1 MINEWLEYEELNP
14 CPYKFKLINVSER
27 KDIDEDVKS
36 FLGKEIIE
44 SYRHLDFLKF
54 MYEESSE
61 QELIDYINKQVFSTD
76 QHQLGKNVTQGDFG
90 EILAYLIVTYFQGL
104 TVPLRKM
111 RWKFNKD
118 KSVFSTDMVAHNS
131 VAPLTDFYYYEIKTK
146 LQLAKEY
153 PVSGEPGQYITVIAH
168 NSLLKEEQSPT
179 YGIADFLLRL
189 NYEKHDFEEA
199 TKWKDVVK
207 NPNKYN
213 RNYELFFVIER
224 EKFLSNIITDLEDLP
239 PSISPLNVTVVLIKN
254 LGRLIVEMKKKA
266 IDEAVN
272 FVFEK

>member
-1 MINEWLEYEELNP
+1 MIDEWLEYDELKP
-14 CPYKFKLINVSER
+14 CPYKFKLINVAEK
-27 KDIDEDVKS
+27 KDLDDDVKS

-61 QELIDYINKQVFSTD
+61 QDLKDYINNQVFATD
-76 QHQLGKNVTQGDFG
+76 EHILGKNVTQGDFG

-118 KSVFSTDMVAHNS
+118 KSVFSTDMVAHNPNP
-131 VAPLTDFYYYEIKTK
+131 PLTDLYYYEIKTK

-153 PVSGEPGQYITVIAH
+153 PVKGKPGLYITVVAH
-168 NSLLKEEQSPT
+168 NSLLKEELSPT
-179 YGIADFLLRL
+179 SGIADFLLRL
-189 NYEKHDFEEA
+189 NFEKGDFGEA

-207 NPNKYN
+207 NPHNYN
-213 RNYELFFVIER
+213 RNYELFFVIEK
-224 EKFLSNIITDLEDLP
+224 EKFISTIVTDLDNLP
-239 PSISPLNVTVVLIKN
+239 PSLTPLNVTIVLIKN
-254 LGRLIVEMKKKA
+254 LGRLMVEMKKRS